1 MKKALPIGIVD
12 YCRLK
17 NENYYFV
24 DKTMMIKEF
33 LEKQSVV
40 TLITRPR
47 RFGKTLNMSMLAEF
61 FDITKDSKNIFSH
74 TAIVETSYMSKMNQ
88 YPTIFISFADAKRD
102 QYSIVKNIKLQLRKE
117 FERYRE
123 IVSNHLSEFDKDEY
137 MRIKEGLL
145 DLDDGHLENIDN
157 ALVFL
162 MKKLE
167 EHYKKKVM
175 VFIDE
180 YDTPFIEAHIH
191 NCYDVIRDG
200 LSSLLHNSL
209 KTSTSLQYALLTGI
223 QRVAK
228 ENIFSDLNNLV
239 VYTVKDNEYSQYFGF
254 TEDEVK
260 TLLKYYNLELD
271 ENVKKM
277 YDGYH
282 MGNLEI
288 YNPWSIINY
297 ALRKELN
304 PYWINTSGN
313 VMIKNAMSKRD
324 SSFDDDYEMLLKNG
338 YIDTRV
344 TLETNFFETDTSSS
358 LWALF
363 INAGYLTIIEKIQ
376 RNMYRLKIPNQEVQ
390 EEFMNLTAY
399 YLNVSDTLLDELFY
413 ALKTSN
419 QELFKNKYHKIMETI
434 PSYYDLKDE
443 NSYHMMML
451 GMCAWLSNE
460 YEIISNKEEGKG
472 RCDILLKSKKNQ
484 VSYVLEFK
492 YCQNNKQLEKLAK
505 EAIQQIKTQK
515 YDVHIE
521 GKTIYI
527 GLAHCGKNVFVEWAE
542 K

>member
-1 MKKALPIGIVD
+1 
-12 YCRLK
+12 
-17 NENYYFV
+17 
-24 DKTMMIKEF
+24 
-33 LEKQSVV
+33 
-40 TLITRPR
+40 
-47 RFGKTLNMSMLAEF
+47 
-61 FDITKDSKNIFSH
+61 
-74 TAIVETSYMSKMNQ
+74 
-88 YPTIFISFADAKRD
+88 
-102 QYSIVKNIKLQLRKE
+102 
-117 FERYRE
+117 
-123 IVSNHLSEFDKDEY
+123 

-338 YIDTRV
+338 YIYTRV

-376 RNMYRLKIPNQEVQ
+376 RKMYRLKIPNQQVQ

>member
-260 TLLKYYNLELD
+260 TLLKYYNL
-271 ENVKKM
+271 
-277 YDGYH
+277 
-282 MGNLEI
+282 
-288 YNPWSIINY
+288 
-297 ALRKELN
+297 
-304 PYWINTSGN
+304 
-313 VMIKNAMSKRD
+313 
-324 SSFDDDYEMLLKNG
+324 
-338 YIDTRV
+338 
-344 TLETNFFETDTSSS
+344 
-358 LWALF
+358 
-363 INAGYLTIIEKIQ
+363 
-376 RNMYRLKIPNQEVQ
+376 
-390 EEFMNLTAY
+390 
-399 YLNVSDTLLDELFY
+399 
-413 ALKTSN
+413 
-419 QELFKNKYHKIMETI
+419 
-434 PSYYDLKDE
+434 
-443 NSYHMMML
+443 
-451 GMCAWLSNE
+451 
-460 YEIISNKEEGKG
+460 
-472 RCDILLKSKKNQ
+472 
-484 VSYVLEFK
+484 
-492 YCQNNKQLEKLAK
+492 
-505 EAIQQIKTQK
+505 
-515 YDVHIE
+515 
-521 GKTIYI
+521 
-527 GLAHCGKNVFVEWAE
+527 
-542 K
+542 

>member
-47 RFGKTLNMSMLAEF
+47 RFGKTLNMSMMAEF
-61 FDITKDSKNIFSH
+61 FDITKDSKNIFAH
-74 TAIVETSYMSKMNQ
+74 TAIVETSYMSQMNQ

-313 VMIKNAMSKRD
+313 AMIKNAMSKRD

-419 QELFKNKYHKIMETI
+419 QELFKNKYQKIMETI

-472 RCDILLKSKKNQ
+472 RCDILLKSKNNQ

-527 GLAHCGKNVFVEWAE
+527 GLAHCGKNVSVEWEE